1 LRSTPH
7 YLSIAAVLCAASLS
21 PTFRAV
27 AQSAAVSDAQIVA
40 NVKTILSNEQA
51 LAGQTIAPSAIHG
64 VVTLSGTVTSDAA
77 KVLASSETGQVA
89 GVKTVLNNLT
99 VSGGSSAAPPPPT
112 HQSATS
118 TRPIDLPPGTLLPVR
133 LNDEVTT
140 RTAKPDD
147 TFTGNV
153 INNVFQNGMI
163 VIPAGT
169 PVLGRVVVTKPAP
182 KMFGYPALSIE
193 LIAIQLPTPEAPV
206 NLRLDS
212 DQLATSGPGSQSRTT
227 ASPIPA
233 GASGIAIGNGNGIR
247 TPQNIILPPNTLLRF
262 HTAQPLTVTVF
273 LRNAIQ
279 LPLSPAPGPAMM
291 PPPTASLSS
300 PN

>member
-27 AQSAAVSDAQIVA
+27 AQGAAVSDAQIVA
-40 NVKTILSNEQA
+40 NVTTTLANEQA
-51 LAGQTIAPSAIHG
+51 LAGQTITPTALHG
-64 VVTLSGTVTSDAA
+64 VVTLSGSVTSDAA

-99 VSGGSSAAPPPPT
+99 VSGGSSATPPPR
-112 HQSATS
+112 QSATS

-193 LIAIQLPTPEAPV
+193 LIAIQLPTTEAPV
-206 NLRLDS
+206 NLRLAS

-227 ASPIPA
+227 ESPIPA

-262 HTAQPLTVTVF
+262 HTTQPLTVTVF

-291 PPPTASLSS
+291 PPPPTASLSS
-300 PN
+300 PH